1 MQCMGCYVTGEWCVA
16 HLLSSAHPFF
26 FPRLSPISSQL
37 TDPTNTPPS
46 SALARY
52 SQTVED
58 IDVSEAMTLV
68 RNALQ
73 AAATD
78 PRTGLIDYSLIATG
92 KSNAERNLIGDLVK

>member
-1 MQCMGCYVTGEWCVA
+1 MP
-16 HLLSSAHPFF
+16 LL
-26 FPRLSPISSQL
+26 FPPPVSNFIS
-37 TDPTNTPPS
+37 TNGPHEH
-46 SALARY
+46 AAFLGARRY